1 MSQIEN
7 VDVATAQRLVEDGA
21 LLLDVRE
28 DAEFA
33 AGHAPHARHVP
44 LSDVPDVVEQLPR
57 EELIVC
63 VCRSGSRSARAG
75 AFLLE
80 QGLRAVNLEG
90 GMTAWHAAG
99 APLVAEDGEPY
110 VA

>member
-1 MSQIEN
+1 MIRDGYARQVLCGGADSLFSVPTYGAWNNLGAMSRN
-7 VDVATAQRLVEDGA
+7 ADPLRAARPFDRDRDGF
-21 LLLDVRE
+21 VMGE
-28 DAEFA
+28 
-33 AGHAPHARHVP
+33 G
-44 LSDVPDVVEQLPR
+44 
-57 EELIVC
+57 
-63 VCRSGSRSARAG
+63 AG

>member
-7 VDVATAQRLVEDGA
+7 VDVTAAQRLLSDGA

-28 DAEFA
+28 DAEFE
-33 AGHAPHARHVP
+33 AGHAPGARHVP
-44 LSDVPDVVEQLPR
+44 LASVPDVVDDLPR
-57 EELIVC
+57 EGVIVC
-63 VCRSGSRSARAG
+63 VCRSGQRSARAG

-80 QGLRAVNLEG
+80 QGLHAVNLEG
-90 GMTAWHAAG
+90 GMTAWHGAG
-99 APLVAEDGEPY
+99 APLVAEDGDAY